1 MNLSASL
8 LACGHSGVIFL
19 CSKQECSAKHLKSVV
34 RFNFFWDAMSAE
46 HLVELRDR
54 GVGRC

>member
-8 LACGHSGVIFL
+8 LACGHSV
-19 CSKQECSAKHLKSVV
+19 SALKRWSVV
-34 RFNFFWDAMSAE
+34 RFNFFKDAMSAG
-46 HLVELRDR
+46 HFVELSNR